1 MRELKSKLTGM
12 RELMLLL
19 IVVIVFIAMSLIS
32 PYFFTSANLT
42 SVLLTLSIEAILVV
56 GMVNLLISGGFD
68 MSIGSVIGLAGG
80 VAAFLMKNVGVPI
93 WISIICAIAAGGLV
107 GLFNGTAVA
116 KLGIPPFV
124 ATLASKYM
132 ANGLLLVLMSGRTIS
147 GLPDEFTWIGQARI
161 GQLQIPVIYMII
173 IVALGEFLLR
183 KSRFFRQNYYIGGNF
198 KAAKLSGIHNERMQI
213 FNYVLMGL
221 LAGLSGVIMSARLGQ
236 RLHHQRPEL
245 RDEGHHRLHHRRH
258 LHVGRR
264 GLRAR
269 RLPGLYPDGHHHQ
282 FHDPAQRQRLLADV
296 RNGLYAL
303 PCRPDRLHEQAQSE
317 YEEIILQEDHRND
330 EL

>member
-221 LAGLSGVIMSARLGQ
+221 LAGLFGVIMSARLGSASTTSG
-236 RLHHQRPEL
+236 LNYEMKVITACIIGGTSMSGG
-245 RDEGHHRLHHRRH
+245 EGSVLGGF
-258 LHVGRR
+258 LGCI
-264 GLRAR
+264 LMAIITNSMT
-269 RLPGLYPDGHHHQ
+269 
-282 FHDPAQRQRLLADV
+282 LLNVSVYWQTFVTGFTLFLAVLIDCMSK
-296 RNGLYAL
+296 RNQNTK
-303 PCRPDRLHEQAQSE
+303 R
-317 YEEIILQEDHRND
+317 
-330 EL
+330 

>member
-221 LAGLSGVIMSARLGQ
+221 LAGLSGVIMSARLGSASTTSG
-236 RLHHQRPEL
+236 LNYEMKVITACIIGGTSMSGG
-245 RDEGHHRLHHRRH
+245 EGSVLGGF
-258 LHVGRR
+258 LGCI
-264 GLRAR
+264 LMAIITNSMT
-269 RLPGLYPDGHHHQ
+269 
-282 FHDPAQRQRLLADV
+282 LLNVSVYWQTFVTGFTLFLAVLIDCMSK
-296 RNGLYAL
+296 RNQNAK
-303 PCRPDRLHEQAQSE
+303 R
-317 YEEIILQEDHRND
+317 
-330 EL
+330 

>member
-1 MRELKSKLTGM
+1 MRDLKSKLTGM

-19 IVVIVFIAMSLIS
+19 IVIIVFVAMSLIS
-32 PYFFTSANLT
+32 PYFFTSANLM

-68 MSIGSVIGLAGG
+68 MSIGSVIGLSGG
-80 VAAFLMKNVGVPI
+80 VAAFLMKNAGVPI

-147 GLPDEFTWIGQARI
+147 GLPDGFTWIGQARI
-161 GQLQIPVIYMII
+161 GQLQLPVIYMII

-221 LAGLSGVIMSARLGQ
+221 LAGLSGVIMSSRLGSASTTSG
-236 RLHHQRPEL
+236 LNYEMKVITACIIGGTSMSGG
-245 RDEGHHRLHHRRH
+245 EGSVLGGF
-258 LHVGRR
+258 LGCI
-264 GLRAR
+264 LMAIITNSMT
-269 RLPGLYPDGHHHQ
+269 
-282 FHDPAQRQRLLADV
+282 LLNVSVYWQTFVTGFTLFLAVLIDCISKRKQTV
-296 RNGLYAL
+296 
-303 PCRPDRLHEQAQSE
+303 QK
-317 YEEIILQEDHRND
+317 
-330 EL
+330 